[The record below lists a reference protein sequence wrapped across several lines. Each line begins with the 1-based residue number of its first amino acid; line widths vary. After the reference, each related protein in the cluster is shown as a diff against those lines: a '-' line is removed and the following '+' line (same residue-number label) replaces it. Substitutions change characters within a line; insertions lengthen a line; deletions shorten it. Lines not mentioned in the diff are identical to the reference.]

1 MEAETYPFIA
11 NAEKIFLES
20 MHAWR
25 GGLKTSRRG
34 IAVLSMCIDKVLCV
48 QTLFVEEKFPG
59 HRNLW
64 ILLHYSS
71 EMSQRQNVIMLN
83 FNFLNAGILF
93 F

>member
-25 GGLKTSRRG
+25 GGLKTSGRG

-59 HRNLW
+59 HKESMDSTSLLLW
-64 ILLHYSS
+64 
-71 EMSQRQNVIMLN
+71 NVTKAKCN
-83 FNFLNAGILF
+83 NA
-93 F
+93 

>member
-20 MHAWR
+20 MHAW
-25 GGLKTSRRG
+25 RG